1 MDNRAQTKRY
11 QIYIL
16 LKVKLALR
24 RFAARASKSA
34 MKATLTVEAKLLAED
49 RYASTNLG
57 ILGRQFI
64 PKISSNRLSSMG
76 VLMGIDSALKSCIT
90 LCFSLYNIKMIRF
103 MDSQESQRLKP

>member
-24 RFAARASKSA
+24 RFAARFMQINSLEGTFGSGCAARASKSA
-34 MKATLTVEAKLLAED
+34 MTATLTVVAKLLAED

-57 ILGRQFI
+57 ILGRQFM
-64 PKISSNRLSSMG
+64 PKISSNKLLSIS
-76 VLMGIDSALKSCIT
+76 
-90 LCFSLYNIKMIRF
+90 F
-103 MDSQESQRLKP
+103 